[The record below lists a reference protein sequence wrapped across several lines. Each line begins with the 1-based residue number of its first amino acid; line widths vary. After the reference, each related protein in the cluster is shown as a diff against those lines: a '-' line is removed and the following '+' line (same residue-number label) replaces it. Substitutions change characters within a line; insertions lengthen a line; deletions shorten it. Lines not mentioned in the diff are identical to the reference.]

1 MSEMLEKSGSESEL
15 PEEKLEMDER
25 QEAPVEASVEAPVE
39 ASVEAPLEASVDAP
53 EEASVDTP
61 MDEIEGEESFESLLN
76 SYDAETGQDIRQGDK
91 IDGTIISIGQSSVYV
106 GTGSK
111 SDGVVDKNELLDE
124 EGNFPYQVGDTLSL
138 YVVAKN
144 ESEII
149 LSKALSGSGS
159 SAMLEEARANGT
171 PIEGKVVGIVKGGFS
186 VQVMGKRAF
195 CPISQID
202 TRFVEEKDQESFINQ
217 TYSFLITRY
226 SEGGKNVVL
235 SRRSLMEREMAESR
249 DAYLETVSEGDV
261 VSGRVVKLMPY
272 GAFIELAP
280 GVEGM
285 AHISELSWSRVDKPT
300 EVLAEDQTVQAKI
313 LKMEKKEGANAPKIS
328 LSLKQVSQNP
338 WETVEENFATGDQ
351 VTGKVVR
358 LAPFGAF
365 VEIAPGV
372 DGLVHLSEMSHT
384 RRIMKA
390 SDVVEEGQTVEVM
403 IKEIHLDKK
412 RISLSMKETQSDP
425 WSGIADRYGKGMTVE
440 GTVEKREKF
449 GIFINLEPGVTGLLP
464 GSNIAKAVDVSLFDK
479 LKPGDTV
486 QVTVEDASEET
497 RRISLAPPEMKDGEE
512 AGDWKKYAKSADKPK
527 RTQPNPKIDN
537 DEGAGITI
545 GSSSGGLG
553 SMGDLLREAMKKQQ

>member
-1 MSEMLEKSGSESEL
+1 MKMSEMLEKSGSESEQ
-15 PEEKLEMDER
+15 PEEKLQTEEIQDVPT
-25 QEAPVEASVEAPVE
+25 EAVES
-39 ASVEAPLEASVDAP
+39 
-53 EEASVDTP
+53 
-61 MDEIEGEESFESLLN
+61 EESFEALLN

-106 GTGSK
+106 STGSK
-111 SDGVVDKNELLDE
+111 SDGVVDKTELLDE
-124 EGNFPYQVGDTLSL
+124 EGNFSHKVGDTLSL
-138 YVVAKN
+138 YVVSMN

-159 SAMLEEARANGT
+159 SVMLEEAKANGT

-202 TRFVEEKDQESFINQ
+202 TRFIEEKDQEAFINQ
-217 TYSFLITRY
+217 THSFLITRY

-235 SRRSLMEREMAESR
+235 SRRALLQREIVESR
-249 DAYLETVSEGDV
+249 DAYLKDLSEGDIV
-261 VSGRVVKLMPY
+261 QGTVVKLMPY

-285 AHISELSWSRVDKPT
+285 AHISELSWSRVEKSS
-300 EVLAEDQTVQAKI
+300 EAVAESENVQVKI
-313 LKMEKKEGANAPKIS
+313 LKMEKKEGADVPKIS

-338 WETVEENFATGDQ
+338 WDTVEHNFAAGDQ

-384 RRIMKA
+384 RRVVKA
-390 SDVVEEGQTVEVM
+390 EDVVEQGQMVQVA
-403 IKEIHLDKK
+403 IKEINLDKK
-412 RISLSMKETQSDP
+412 RISLSMKETQGDP
-425 WSGIADRYGKGMTVE
+425 WNGVETRYIKGQAVD

-464 GSNIAKAVDVSLFDK
+464 GSSIAKATDTSIYDK

-486 QVTVEDASEET
+486 QVTVEDASEKT
-497 RRISLAPPEMKDGEE
+497 RRISLTPPDMKEGAEP
-512 AGDWKKYAKSADKPK
+512 GDWKKYAKGADKPK
-527 RTQPNPKIDN
+527 RNQPKVEENFSN
-537 DEGAGITI
+537 
-545 GSSSGGLG
+545 SSGGMG
-553 SMGDLLREAMKKQQ
+553 TMGDLFREAMKKTK